1 MPEWGSKLND
11 EQIAAVLTYIRA
23 SFGNSAAPVSPDLVQ
38 KVRQA
43 TSSRNK
49 PWTESE
55 LEQFRLGG

>member
-1 MPEWGSKLND
+1 
-11 EQIAAVLTYIRA
+11 
-23 SFGNSAAPVSPDLVQ
+23 VQ